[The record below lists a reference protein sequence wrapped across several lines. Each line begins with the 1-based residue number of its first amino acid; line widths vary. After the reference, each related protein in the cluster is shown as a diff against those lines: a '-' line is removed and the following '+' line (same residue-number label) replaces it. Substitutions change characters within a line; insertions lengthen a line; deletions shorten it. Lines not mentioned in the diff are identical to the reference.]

1 MKDLRRSF
9 VVEGRKES
17 NSARPNLSKDEFRQY
32 LIKLNSEFNLEEIF
46 DQIEI
51 GIGAFEKL
59 NNYNLDRDLEV
70 LYCDENNAYVKDFIK
85 VGVNFIKSLDTV
97 EELSQFDTN
106 NSLNSMTQASTRMT
120 RQRSSMFLF
129 T

>member
-9 VVEGRKES
+9 VVEGRRES
-17 NSARPNLSKDEFRQY
+17 NSARSNLSKDEFRQY

-59 NNYNLDRDLEV
+59 N
-70 LYCDENNAYVKDFIK
+70 KF
-85 VGVNFIKSLDTV
+85 
-97 EELSQFDTN
+97 SQLQPG
-106 NSLNSMTQASTRMT
+106 SAL
-120 RQRSSMFLF
+120 L
-129 T
+129 